1 MIKALIE
8 NYETLTIVGVFG
20 IMMAWYLWHQ
30 TRAQT
35 RREEKSDN
43 ERLKRETKRDEER
56 KEEMSF
62 NRNLLINDIKSIH
75 AISLENSK
83 LNSQSLLVQKELMK
97 EIKEHDGHSREA
109 WNKLNGSLGAI
120 CDKSNNKN
128 SKEVGKNDRR
138 K

>member
-30 TRAQT
+30 TRAT
-35 RREEKSDN
+35 TEREKKHDEEK
-43 ERLKRETKRDEER
+43 LKRETKRDEER
-56 KEEMSF
+56 KEEMLF

-83 LNSQSLLVQKELMK
+83 LNSQGLILQKGMIKDQKDHNKDSHKAWKKVNESLSAVC
-97 EIKEHDGHSREA
+97 D
-109 WNKLNGSLGAI
+109 KLNGR
-120 CDKSNNKN
+120 
-128 SKEVGKNDRR
+128 GK
-138 K
+138 

>member
-120 CDKSNNKN
+120 CDKLNNKN